1 MILIRVARFIIR
13 LVLLVFL
20 IVLGL
25 LLTGLI
31 FPMLSQAA
39 HERSIQLWSKLLLL
53 VLGVRV
59 KIEGAPIQTSAVML
73 VANHVSWIDIFILNS
88 RRATYFVAKQE
99 IRDWPIV
106 GRLVVQTG
114 TIFVDRSSRSAMR
127 GVNKEL
133 NERFDKGMCTGL
145 FPEGTTSDG
154 LSVKSFF
161 GGLLEAPLKSQVPIQ
176 PVAILFYHKG
186 QRSSFASFIGE
197 ETLVHNIWV
206 LLSNFG
212 ISVTVRYLEPITQLG
227 EPTELSRNAA
237 ANLSYD
243 LIKAEIE
250 QDSKD

>member
-1 MILIRVARFIIR
+1 MILIRIVRFLIR

-25 LLTGLI
+25 LLTGLLFPI
-31 FPMLSQAA
+31 FGQSAR
-39 HERSIQLWSKLLLL
+39 ERSIQAWSKILLL
-53 VLGVRV
+53 VLDVRV
-59 KIEGAPIQTSAVML
+59 KVEGAPIQNSAVML

-88 RRATYFVAKQE
+88 RRATYFVAKKE

-114 TIFVDRSSRSAMR
+114 TIFVDRASRSAMR
-127 GVNKEL
+127 GVNAEL

-154 LSVKSFF
+154 LGVKNFF
-161 GGLLEAPLKSQVPIQ
+161 GGLLETPLKAQIPIQ
-176 PVAILFYHKG
+176 PVAVLFYHKG
-186 QRSSFASFIGE
+186 QRSSFASFIGD

-212 ISVTVRYLEPITQLG
+212 ISVTVRYLEPITQLD
-227 EPTELSRNAA
+227 EPSELSRHDA

-243 LIKAEIE
+243 LIKAEVE
-250 QDSKD
+250 RGSLS